1 MPGTLAEILSPEE
14 LYDYRAESHIDLSA
28 PYQQGDIFRLTEPE
42 VMATCGGASLVMLFM
57 HPCTMRRAGVL
68 EESVTVVRVK
78 QESPRKVLVRPDFW
92 QSNYKVMPLPDLAG
106 DGRSTHAA
114 DFMHI
119 STIPSAS
126 LPRTARIAQLS
137 TAGRIRM
144 QQRLINH
151 FTRYIVSTDVLSEAT
166 AHIEEESLYQS
177 DWVAAAVRAGTCAG
191 DHLPGIEELEKEYQE
206 YLDTGLEGESNLRE
220 LLKSVE
226 TRPRATRQ
234 IQMRISELYP
244 RPQ

>member
-1 MPGTLAEILSPEE
+1 MPESLAEVLPPEE
-14 LYDYRAESHIDLSA
+14 LYDYRAEPYIDLSA
-28 PYQQGDIFRLTEPE
+28 PYQQGDVFRLTAPD
-42 VMATCGGASLVMLFM
+42 VMAACGGASLVMLFM
-57 HPCTMRRAGVL
+57 HPCTMRRAGIL
-68 EESVTVVRVK
+68 EENVTVVRVK

-92 QSNYKVMPLPDLAG
+92 QSNYKVMPLPDLLG
-106 DGRSTHAA
+106 DGTSTHSA

-119 STIPSAS
+119 STIPSAT

-137 TAGRIRM
+137 VAGRLRM

-166 AHIEEESLYQS
+166 AHIEEESLYQA
-177 DWVAAAVRAGTCAG
+177 DWVAAAVRAGKCAG
-191 DHLPGIEELEKEYQE
+191 DQLPGIEELEKEYQS
-206 YLDTGLEGESNLRE
+206 YLDSGVEGEPNLRD

-234 IQMRISELYP
+234 IQMRI
-244 RPQ
+244 